1 MKQIV
6 LMCLVFCIL
15 LCGCAGAEAAMT
27 EPEPA
32 EETPEPEQR
41 TEKNQSQ
48 LALVPDQDPD
58 PEPMAYC
65 PPGMDVI
72 VDGVTLESGSI
83 FAEGAL
89 CVKLEELAAALHT
102 EWSWNDGR
110 GGILWRG
117 QWIDLRSDVAGFR
130 YGSQWEELPLAPL
143 TYEDCIYVPVKDFCR
158 GMELGL
164 LQDPESR
171 TVYVSAA
178 AGVWEIPEGHRV
190 PIIMYHGVTDDMWG
204 MTELFV
210 RPSVMEAHLQ
220 YLVENGFTPIWFEDL
235 ERVDEIEKP
244 VILTFDDGYADNYHE
259 LYPLLQKYQAKA
271 TIFVITGTIDYNPH
285 NLTTAQIKEL
295 SDSGLVS
302 IQSHTVM
309 HPLLATLTPE
319 EQQWELEQSR
329 LTLTRIT
336 VKIPYVICYPSG
348 NYNSTTME
356 LAQSLYRLGLD
367 MNGGDYDTS
376 DDPYEIKRWYIARSH
391 PVEAFIGMVG

>member
-1 MKQIV
+1 MRKFVKFV
-6 LMCLVFCIL
+6 LLL
-15 LCGCAGAEAAMT
+15 WLLAALCGCGQTAEPVVVPEADPVPIIVKK
-27 EPEPA
+27 PEPKP
-32 EETPEPEQR
+32 EVVPEPE
-41 TEKNQSQ
+41 E
-48 LALVPDQDPD
+48 
-58 PEPMAYC
+58 PEAYY
-65 PPGMDVI
+65 PAGMDVI
-72 VDGVTLESGSI
+72 VDGVTLKSGSI
-83 FAEGAL
+83 FVEGAL
-89 CVKLEELAAALHT
+89 CVKLEELAAALGT
-102 EWSWNDGR
+102 DWDWSDGR
-110 GGILWRG
+110 GGILWRD

-130 YGSQWEELPLAPL
+130 YGSQWEELPVAPL
-143 TYEDCIYVPVKDFCR
+143 IYQDCVYVPVKDFCR

-178 AGVWEIPEGHRV
+178 AGVWEIPEGYRV

-259 LYPLLQKYQAKA
+259 LYPLLQKYQVKA

-285 NLTTAQIKEL
+285 NLTTDQIKEL

-302 IQSHTVM
+302 IQSHTVT
-309 HPLLATLTPE
+309 HPLLASLTPE
-319 EQQWELEQSR
+319 EQQWELEASQ

-336 VKIPYVICYPSG
+336 GKIPYVICYPSG
-348 NYNSTTME
+348 NYNSITME
-356 LAQSLYRLGLD
+356 LSQSLYRLGLD
-367 MNGGDYDTS
+367 MNGGDYYTG